1 MSWLSSTETSLSPKK
16 KKTDKRGVCP
26 GFPSTWPA
34 RWNYAP
40 ATQTHQLANQDRFPS
55 KRHTSKTLWHLLCD
69 FMKEN
74 HIKSSVWRGSVGRA
88 TLSGESG
95 CRHLGVALPGTYTSQ
110 TFPSEHSPTNNR
122 IDYKM
127 DQNVRVCTSTHRVI
141 ACRRTTITPLGPSAT
156 LYYGDPGTAPCNWKL
171 TREKLIFPA
180 TTILMCFIIN
190 YHFAINSVYQ
200 GGGEQLKK
208 SNEQAKRHSNKSVTQ
223 D

>member
-1 MSWLSSTETSLSPKK
+1 
-16 KKTDKRGVCP
+16 
-26 GFPSTWPA
+26 
-34 RWNYAP
+34 
-40 ATQTHQLANQDRFPS
+40 
-55 KRHTSKTLWHLLCD
+55 
-69 FMKEN
+69 MKEN

-141 ACRRTTITPLGPSAT
+141 ACRRTTITPIGPSAT
-156 LYYGDPGTAPCNWKL
+156 LYYGDPGNGAVQLKTD
-171 TREKLIFPA
+171 TRETDFPCDDNFDVFHNQ
-180 TTILMCFIIN
+180 LSFCNKFGLP
-190 YHFAINSVYQ
+190 